1 MVSGIVMQLIAVFF
15 VYLYCKWFICV
26 LHIDK
31 TGLPETSGSLFLFLL
46 INHLPGHASIYGKIL
61 AGDKG

>member
-1 MVSGIVMQLIAVFF
+1 MASGVAMQLIADFF

-46 INHLPGHASIYGKIL
+46 VNHLLCHTPIYCKVLSGNK
-61 AGDKG
+61 A